1 MDGGNKKT
9 GEGEEIIRRGK
20 NKEKKDNKCEGRWS
34 LKKETGEQ
42 RRRRRNWHGRTGP
55 PNVVQEVLPDLRII

>member
-1 MDGGNKKT
+1 MDDGKKNT
-9 GEGEEIIRRGK
+9 GEGEEIMRRGE
-20 NKEKKDNKCEGRWS
+20 NKEEKDDECEGRWS

-55 PNVVQEVLPDLRII
+55 PNVV